1 MVTAMIREFLE
12 GSTIHGLA
20 HISTST
26 SRIARAAWFAIV
38 LFCFAY
44 AINMISSSYKD
55 WQESPVSTTI
65 TTHPITEL
73 DFPTVTVC
81 PPRGSNT
88 AINHVLEKVKAT
100 NFTDEERQ
108 ELLNMSREVF
118 IDIPNMRY
126 AKQMLELLS
135 TENMRSIA
143 NARSSLPSLD
153 KNKTLVLLS
162 SEVEGSYMTPGFAD
176 PKYKG
181 DFYSRSHS
189 IHFTIELPDNVDQL
203 VGFGE
208 NLVVSVQSE
217 GEWSFN
223 LNRFQLQKFEYGK
236 GLQMSK
242 AENVCV
248 SQGGHLAS
256 VGSQREQDEIFKLIK
271 KNDQAHQD
279 WMLYDLLWLGGRKKA
294 GEGEWEWLDGKA
306 WDFQNWGTV
315 NGEPT
320 KTPGKDCL
328 MYQGKSPNPNDD
340 DSDGFWLD
348 KECNNTVSFICLTP
362 PKMASGNE
370 TFVLNKTVLLY
381 PSLHFWWT
389 HRPDSM
395 TENLSHMMRGF
406 KLSWQIEN
414 NRMVEERD
422 SGSKEL
428 EVGWGNT
435 EFF

>member
-208 NLVVSVQSE
+208 NLVISV
-217 GEWSFN
+217 
-223 LNRFQLQKFEYGK
+223 
-236 GLQMSK
+236 
-242 AENVCV
+242 
-248 SQGGHLAS
+248 
-256 VGSQREQDEIFKLIK
+256 
-271 KNDQAHQD
+271 
-279 WMLYDLLWLGGRKKA
+279 
-294 GEGEWEWLDGKA
+294 
-306 WDFQNWGTV
+306 
-315 NGEPT
+315 
-320 KTPGKDCL
+320 
-328 MYQGKSPNPNDD
+328 
-340 DSDGFWLD
+340 
-348 KECNNTVSFICLTP
+348 
-362 PKMASGNE
+362 
-370 TFVLNKTVLLY
+370 
-381 PSLHFWWT
+381 
-389 HRPDSM
+389 
-395 TENLSHMMRGF
+395 
-406 KLSWQIEN
+406 
-414 NRMVEERD
+414 
-422 SGSKEL
+422 
-428 EVGWGNT
+428 
-435 EFF
+435 